1 MWLGAQLLA
10 VLVLS
15 ALTGPAW
22 SANTDQDIVVRVLKD
37 GQNITVDVDCP
48 VDAPWSLVWEV
59 LTDYDHMAEFVSNL
73 EFSGVKYAEGNLLRV
88 HQKGKASRGPLTLT
102 FDNVREIEL
111 VPSSEI
117 RSRLISGDMKA
128 SDFVTRI
135 VEVAARVH
143 IVNSGHY
150 TPNMWVP
157 PIIGPAVDRGRN
169 AEAVRRNKKRNPAPQ
184 GAGPPADVTAGEQPA
199 ARDGSCARQIG
210 SRQGSRVD
218 PIRVDRGGNAR
229 RVAVPDLWRQR

>member
-1 MWLGAQLLA
+1 MRAPAMRRWIGVQVLAALL
-10 VLVLS
+10 LS
-15 ALTGPAW
+15 VPPTVAR
-22 SANTDQDIVVRVLKD
+22 SANTNQDIVVRVLKD

-48 VDAPWSLVWEV
+48 VDAPWSVVWEV
-59 LTDYDHMAEFVSNL
+59 LTDYDHMAEYISNL
-73 EFSGVKYAEGNLLRV
+73 EFSGVNYAEGNLLRV

-111 VPSSEI
+111 VPAREI

-143 IVNSGHY
+143 IVNSGRY

-157 PIIGPAVDRGRN
+157 PIIGPVLIE
-169 AEAVRRNKKRNPAPQ
+169 AETQKQFGEIRSEILRRSAMRR
-184 GAGPPADVTAGEQPA
+184 PPM
-199 ARDGSCARQIG
+199 
-210 SRQGSRVD
+210 
-218 PIRVDRGGNAR
+218 
-229 RVAVPDLWRQR
+229 

>member
-1 MWLGAQLLA
+1 M
-10 VLVLS
+10 LVLS
-15 ALTGPAW
+15 ALPVPAW

-59 LTDYDHMAEFVSNL
+59 LTDYDHMAEFISNL
-73 EFSGVKYAEGNLLRV
+73 EFSGVKQAAGNLLRV

-135 VEVAARVH
+135 VEVAGRVH

-157 PIIGPAVDRGRN
+157 PIIGPVLIE
-169 AEAVRRNKKRNPAPQ
+169 AETEKQFGEIRSEIRRRKALVRPQ
-184 GAGPPADVTAGEQPA
+184 M
-199 ARDGSCARQIG
+199 
-210 SRQGSRVD
+210 
-218 PIRVDRGGNAR
+218 
-229 RVAVPDLWRQR
+229 